1 MRGDLAQGVALPY
14 HVPLARVPR
23 IGPGALRRLVLHRCS
38 SVSLVAHGFVAST
51 RRPSRESRDAC
62 MDSDGRDRNEM
73 LVAIDLDQSRIAR
86 DGIVIAEEAES
97 TVRGFAKT
105 TIRVHTAICPKAL
118 SKKEQIMT
126 RATFVA
132 VTALALTTSLLVGCS
147 TAPTTTAE
155 KDALVQKAQA
165 ERAEWNRVDPG
176 VEELAKKSEGVALF
190 PEITKGGLGLG
201 GSYGRGVVYER
212 GRHIGYADVTQAS
225 LGLQAGGQIYS
236 EVIVFED
243 TAAMERFKQ
252 NEMNFGANASA
263 IIADSGAAANARF
276 VDGVAVFVRP
286 ITGAM
291 AEASIGGQ
299 RTTYVPK

>member
-1 MRGDLAQGVALPY
+1 MAQ
-14 HVPLARVPR
+14 
-23 IGPGALRRLVLHRCS
+23 
-38 SVSLVAHGFVAST
+38 
-51 RRPSRESRDAC
+51 
-62 MDSDGRDRNEM
+62 
-73 LVAIDLDQSRIAR
+73 
-86 DGIVIAEEAES
+86 
-97 TVRGFAKT
+97 
-105 TIRVHTAICPKAL
+105 
-118 SKKEQIMT
+118 
-126 RATFVA
+126 ATSVA

-147 TAPTTTAE
+147 TAPSTTAE
-155 KDALVQKAQA
+155 KDALVQKAEV
-165 ERAEWNRVDPG
+165 ERAEWNRIDPG

-201 GSYGRGVVYER
+201 GGYGRGVVYER
-212 GRHIGYADVTQAS
+212 GQHIGYADVTQAS

-263 IIADSGAAANARF
+263 IIADSGAAANAHF

-291 AEASIGGQ
+291 AEASIAGQ